1 VSQSAPISS
10 NAARGLLGEDFDW
23 ADAIGGWRG
32 LAEAVAPGAVFVAAF
47 ALWGGYRIPVLAS
60 VGSVVVLVM
69 IRLIQRTPVTQAL
82 GGLVGVGIG
91 AIWAWRAGDANEY
104 FAPGLWYTGVYGL
117 LLVASMVARWPAV
130 GVVVALLKGWGSHW
144 RQDRRAMRRF
154 MLATGFYAATQ
165 AVKLVVQVPLYVAGA
180 TTALGTAK
188 LILGVPWFAVAL
200 FVMWRMVKNV
210 ELAATPQDQPQPTE

>member
-1 VSQSAPISS
+1 MSQSAPISS

-144 RQDRRAMRRF
+144 RQTAAPCDASCWPLAFTRRRRRSSWWCRCRF
-154 MLATGFYAATQ
+154 TWRGQ
-165 AVKLVVQVPLYVAGA
+165 PPRSVPPNSSWVCRGL
-180 TTALGTAK
+180 
-188 LILGVPWFAVAL
+188 
-200 FVMWRMVKNV
+200 R
-210 ELAATPQDQPQPTE
+210 